1 MTTPDVVIVVPVL
14 KRPHRV
20 QPLLENIA
28 ASTPEGSYRV
38 LFVATRSDTETVE
51 AVDQAFYDGLAD
63 NLILEESFEG
73 RGDYARK
80 INAGYESSAKYRPEA
95 SLIFTGADDLNFHP
109 GWLEA
114 AKAKMKP
121 GIGVVG
127 TMDGG
132 NPAVKRGLAST
143 HSLVK
148 RSYADLGGS
157 VDASRIIYAEQY
169 PHQFCDN
176 EFVETAKARGAFAF
190 ARNSIVEHRHPHWNK
205 GEHDEVYAI
214 GDQALEPSRKV
225 YQQRQKLWRG
235 KRLPR
240 FEG

>member
-1 MTTPDVVIVVPVL
+1 LIDTVLIIPVL

-20 QPLLENIA
+20 KPLLENIA

-38 LFVATRSDTETVE
+38 LFVASPYDVTEIAAIADVGVDLLTVE
-51 AVDQAFYDGLAD
+51 WDGGSPAD
-63 NLILEESFEG
+63 F
-73 RGDYARK
+73 ARK
-80 INAGYESSAKYRPEA
+80 TNAGYRNSTEP
-95 SLIFTGADDLNFHP
+95 LIFTGADDLNFHP

-127 TMDGG
+127 TNDEG

-143 HSLVK
+143 HSLIK

-157 VDASRIIYAEQY
+157 VDASRMIYCEEY

-176 EFVETAKARGAFAF
+176 ELVETAKARGAFAF
-190 ARNSIVEHRHPHWNK
+190 ARNSVVTHLHPHWGK
-205 GEHDEVYAI
+205 GEQDEVYAI

-225 YQQRQKLWRG
+225 YHQRQKLWRG

>member
-1 MTTPDVVIVVPVL
+1 VNSLDVVIVVPVL
-14 KRPHRV
+14 RRPHRV
-20 QPLLENIA
+20 KPLLENIA

-38 LFVATRSDTETVE
+38 LFVATADDT
-51 AVDQAFYDGLAD
+51 DQVTA
-63 NLILEESFEG
+63 ILEAGEIPLLVGWEG
-73 RGDYARK
+73 GSPGDFSRK
-80 INAGYESSAKYRPEA
+80 TNAGYLHSTEP
-95 SLIFTGADDLNFHP
+95 LILTGADDLNFHP

-157 VDASRIIYAEQY
+157 VDASHMIYCEEY
-169 PHQFCDN
+169 PHQWVDN
-176 EFVETAKARGAFAF
+176 ELVETAKARGAFAF
-190 ARNSIVEHRHPHWNK
+190 AKDSRVAHLHPHWNK

>member
-1 MTTPDVVIVVPVL
+1 MTPDTVIIIPVL
-14 KRPHRV
+14 RRPHRV
-20 QPLLENIA
+20 KPLLENIA

-38 LFVATRSDTETVE
+38 LFVAT
-51 AVDQAFYDGLAD
+51 VDDWEEITT
-63 NLILEESFEG
+63 ILDAGQIPLLVGWEG
-73 RGDYARK
+73 GSPGDFAK
-80 INAGYESSAKYRPEA
+80 KTNAGYRLSTEP
-95 SLIFTGADDLNFHP
+95 LIFTGADDLNFHP

-121 GIGVVG
+121 GIGVIG

-157 VDASRIIYAEQY
+157 VDASRMIYAEQY

-190 ARNSIVEHRHPHWNK
+190 ARNSIVEHHHPHWNK